1 MPKNVQRPKGDTE
14 MNRVIKMIASQE
26 ANIKAK
32 APTLA
37 PGKLAELNRNLS
49 MAFDEYCSFQNL
61 KSLAVASGT
70 LTLEE
75 GQTVYGYLGNTV
87 EHFNDQS
94 LAVKIVLT
102 KLYAELLERKMPKK
116 VA

>member
-1 MPKNVQRPKGDTE
+1 

-26 ANIKAK
+26 TNIKAK
-32 APTLA
+32 VPTLA

-49 MAFDEYCSFQNL
+49 MTFDEYCSFQNL

-102 KLYAELLERKMPKK
+102 KLYAELLERKMAKK